1 MTLYIWKYE
10 NGTFTATDVIDYATS
25 IIWVK
30 RTNKP
35 GEFELYIPATAEL
48 LTLFTG
54 DVFITRTDEKT
65 VMYAEQVELT
75 TDDEMGDYL
84 TITGRSAEC
93 LLARRIVPTQTN
105 FQNVTAENVIRSLIN
120 QNVIDPS
127 NAARAIPFIQLGAA
141 KGFAE
146 TINKQVTGKNLLD
159 VITDI
164 CIEQNYCF
172 EMTFSNGIFTFDLY
186 KGVDRSFSQNI
197 NSPVVFSP
205 AFENLGNTDYTRDRS
220 TYYNAVYVAGEGEG
234 ADRKI
239 VNVVAADNPTGFYMR
254 ETWVD
259 ARNTSSTT
267 AGTPMTDAEY
277 TEVLEQQGYEK
288 LGASKETTDFSG
300 EILNNNVYI
309 YGVDYNLGDKVA
321 IKNEYGVTGAAT
333 VTEMTEVEDESG
345 YQVRPTLSEWSV

>member
-1 MTLYIWKYE
+1 MNLYVWEYA
-10 NGTFTATDVIDYATS
+10 NGAFTTTAVIDYATS

-35 GEFELYIPATAEL
+35 GQFELYIPASAEL

-65 VMYAEQVELT
+65 VMYAEKIELV
-75 TDDEMGDYL
+75 TDDETGDYL

-93 LLARRIVPTQTN
+93 LLARRIVPSQTN
-105 FQNVTAENVIRSLIN
+105 FQNMTAENVVRNLIN
-120 QNVIDPS
+120 QNVINPT
-127 NAARAIPFIQLGAA
+127 NTARKIPFIQLGAT
-141 KGFAE
+141 KGFTE
-146 TINKQVTGKNLLD
+146 TINKQITGKNLLD
-159 VITDI
+159 VISDI

-172 EMTFSNGIFTFDLY
+172 EMTFDNGIFTFDLY
-186 KGVDRSFSQNI
+186 KGVDRSFAQNV
-197 NSPVVFSP
+197 NSHVVFSP
-205 AFENLGNTDYTRDRS
+205 AFENLGNTDYSRDTT
-220 TYYNAVYVAGEGEG
+220 TYYNSVYVAGEGEG

-239 VNVVAADNPTGFYMR
+239 TNVVAAENPAGFYMR
-254 ETWVD
+254 EKWVD

-267 AGTPMTDAEY
+267 DGSPIPETEY
-277 TEVLEQQGYEK
+277 YDMLNQQGYEE
-288 LGASKETTDFSG
+288 LGASKETTNFSG

-345 YQVRPTLSEWSV
+345 YQIRPTLSEWSV

>member
-35 GEFELYIPATAEL
+35 GDFELYIPATAEL

-65 VMYAEQVELT
+65 VMYAENVELT
-75 TDDEMGDYL
+75 TDDETGDYL

-120 QNVIDPS
+120 QNIINPS
-127 NAARAIPFIQLGAA
+127 NAARAIPFIQLGTA
-141 KGFAE
+141 KGFTE

-172 EMTFSNGIFTFDLY
+172 EMTFNNGIFTFDLY

-197 NSPVVFSP
+197 NSPVIFSP
-205 AFENLGNTDYTRDRS
+205 AFENLGNTDYTRDTS
-220 TYYNAVYVAGEGEG
+220 TYYNAVYVGGEGEG

-254 ETWVD
+254 EMWVD
-259 ARNTSSTT
+259 SRNTSSTT

-288 LGASKETTDFSG
+288 LGASKETTNFSG